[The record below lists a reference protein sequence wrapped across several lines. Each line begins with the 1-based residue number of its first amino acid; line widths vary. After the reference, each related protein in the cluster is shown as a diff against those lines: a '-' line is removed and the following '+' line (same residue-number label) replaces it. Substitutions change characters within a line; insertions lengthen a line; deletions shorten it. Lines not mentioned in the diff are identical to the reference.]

1 MTGVVIIGAG
11 QAGGRAAL
19 ALRDGG
25 YDGPVTLIGSESL
38 PPYERPPLSKAVLTG
53 AKQVADGLLAS
64 PETYAEKDISLRTG
78 TRVLSIDTD
87 AQTLVLEDGST
98 LGYDKLILATG
109 ARPRALSLPGSTLTG
124 VHLMRNAADARAIR
138 EGIAAGGPVVIIGGG
153 FIGLEVAASAR
164 VMGAQVTVLEAQPRL
179 LQRSLPAPAAAAI
192 ARLHESRGVEIRTG
206 VQLEG
211 FAGNGRVS
219 AVQLAD
225 GSELPAA
232 VAVVGIGITP
242 DCSLAADAGLEVGD
256 GILTDEFCRAG
267 HKNIYAIG
275 DCAKTRLL
283 RYGRAIRLESYQ
295 NADQQ
300 AAVAAAH
307 ILGSGTAYDPVP
319 WLWSEQFDWMLQ
331 TAGFP
336 NQSEEVILRDLG
348 PEKGKFFFGLN
359 ENRLTSVAALGPGA
373 SVAKDVRVTQMMI
386 EKGISPA
393 AEALADPARP
403 LKKLMKE
410 G

>member
-25 YDGPVTLIGSESL
+25 YDAPVTLIGAEPL

-53 AKQVADGLLAS
+53 AKQVEEGLLAS
-64 PETYAEKDISLRTG
+64 PETYAEKDISLRSG
-78 TRVLSIDTD
+78 TRVQSIDAD
-87 AQTLVLEDGST
+87 AQALVLEDGST
-98 LGYDKLILATG
+98 LAYDKLILATG
-109 ARPRALSLPGSTLTG
+109 AQPRALNLPGSTLTG
-124 VHLMRNAADARAIR
+124 VHLMRDAADARAIR
-138 EGIAAGGPVVIIGGG
+138 EGITAGGPVVIIGGG

-164 VMGAQVTVLEAQPRL
+164 AMGAQVTVLEAQPRL

-192 ARLHESRGVEIRTG
+192 AQLHQSRGVEIRTG

-232 VAVVGIGITP
+232 VVVVGIGITP
-242 DCSLAADAGLEVGD
+242 DCDLAADAGLEVED
-256 GILTDEFCRAG
+256 GILTDEFCRAS

-275 DCAKTRLL
+275 DCAKARLP
-283 RYGRAIRLESYQ
+283 RYGRTIRLESYQ

-307 ILGSGTAYDPVP
+307 ILGQGTAYDPVP

-336 NQSEEVILRDLG
+336 NEAEEIVLRDMG
-348 PEKGKFFFGLN
+348 DDKAKYFFGLK
-359 ENRLTSVAALGPGA
+359 ENRLSSIAALGPGA
-373 SVAKDVRVTQMMI
+373 SVAKDVRIAQMMI
-386 EKGISPA
+386 EKGLSPA
-393 AEALADPARP
+393 PEALADPDQS
-403 LKKLMKE
+403 LKKLMK
-410 G
+410 GG